1 MFFCLCQSHNAQIM
15 IGKPSG
21 PTNTGVVLMCPDN
34 MSFCCSTFD
43 LQKLNSQVSQTPWG
57 DFRFVY
63 QSFVDIISSSRKGI
77 PFVQI
82 VNTLAGCSSLCQPD
96 L

>member
-1 MFFCLCQSHNAQIM
+1 MFFCMCHSQNAQIM

-21 PTNTGVVLMCPDN
+21 PTNTGVELMCPDN
-34 MSFCCSTFD
+34 ISSCCSTLDF
-43 LQKLNSQVSQTPWG
+43 LNMNSQVSQTPWVY
-57 DFRFVY
+57 FRFVY

-82 VNTLAGCSSLCQPD
+82 VNTLTGCSLALSA
-96 L
+96 